1 MRLLLGL
8 ASCLTLALVPAAAA
22 TAQSGGSDEV
32 HVDPGS
38 PAGKEYQIPVDTGR
52 HAGSGGSS
60 SSSSSSGG
68 SGSSGGS
75 SGGSSSSSGS
85 GSAAAG
91 TRFGAG
97 IVPAASSSSSG
108 SSSSD
113 SQDDSSTGSG
123 SKKPSSG
130 TGSIPGATLRATD
143 AQVEEANEAGS
154 ATGTA
159 LTIGAVGAVVLLGGV
174 AGVLLRR
181 RTTGD

>member
-1 MRLLLGL
+1 MRAFLGL
-8 ASCLTLALVPAAAA
+8 ASCLTLALVPATAAL
-22 TAQSGGSDEV
+22 AQGGGSDEV

-38 PAGKEYQIPVDTGR
+38 PAGKEYQIPVDSGR

-60 SSSSSSGG
+60 GSTSSSGG
-68 SGSSGGS
+68 SGS